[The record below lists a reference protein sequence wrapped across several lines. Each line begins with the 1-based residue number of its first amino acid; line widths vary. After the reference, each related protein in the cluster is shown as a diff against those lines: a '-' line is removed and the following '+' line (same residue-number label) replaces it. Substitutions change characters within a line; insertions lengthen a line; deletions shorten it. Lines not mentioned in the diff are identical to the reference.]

1 LLDGRCKPPHL
12 KFLLSLPYMATTFFE
27 NKITEVTPSLWKDG
41 MQVSKRTKLLKLVA
55 ECDVLTIAQED
66 ERNRV
71 E

>member
-1 LLDGRCKPPHL
+1 
-12 KFLLSLPYMATTFFE
+12 MATTFFE